1 MRSDFSSDVAGLG
14 LKEMSKTSD
23 EMNAVDWWNAE
34 MEMSAREQRKAA
46 YQMSVT
52 DATVQIYMQRYPFAT
67 GPDAAMNT
75 RCLAEMAQH
84 LRKRDDGGG
93 GTDME
98 ESVVRLAAKDCVL
111 PGDVMERLT
120 ALLDAANIPVGMRAH
135 LIDDFGWDA
144 LLVPQ
149 ASRKVLV
156 IGCGDGIELLFL
168 RAMLPRAELTALDYK
183 ERLTAEIKVATG
195 VRFFD
200 GDWNTILDAFEEK
213 FDLVFSNHTLE
224 HLYEPDRLL
233 QRLCDMMEAGGTLLS
248 TLPMDAEEGV
258 PFEKK
263 VLRLAAKGKVHASD
277 VVYLDLGHPW
287 KTNPADLRRTLM
299 RAGFGTVELYQRT
312 GHLSRSIAASNTR
325 LRAQQ
330 KLGSVLHTLV
340 FGVPHAICRAVP
352 KPGILLRVLLA
363 AERRVWFGANNLKNR
378 YTPEIC
384 AVARK

>member
-1 MRSDFSSDVAGLG
+1 
-14 LKEMSKTSD
+14 
-23 EMNAVDWWNAE
+23 